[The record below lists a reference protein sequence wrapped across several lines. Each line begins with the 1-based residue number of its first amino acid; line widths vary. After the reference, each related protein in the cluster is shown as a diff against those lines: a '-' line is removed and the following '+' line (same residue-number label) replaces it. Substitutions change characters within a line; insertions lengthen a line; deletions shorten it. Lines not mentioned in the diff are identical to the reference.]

1 MYIYGQHN
9 SCPLKISAML
19 RKKIQYERCKYFNSC
34 RYSKYSQWYKRLGYT
49 WHESEDMHTG
59 YLVKTKI
66 HNSVAHSG
74 GIERLKYELSL
85 YNTQKLLHK
94 QRMYK
99 ILKQLQGDS

>member
-1 MYIYGQHN
+1 
-9 SCPLKISAML
+9 ML
-19 RKKIQYERCKYFNSC
+19 SL
-34 RYSKYSQWYKRLGYT
+34 RYNCGLGYT

>member
-85 YNTQKLLHK
+85 NSSQKLL
-94 QRMYK
+94 QRQKMYN
-99 ILKQLQGDS
+99 ILSFSTGDN

>member
-1 MYIYGQHN
+1 
-9 SCPLKISAML
+9 ML

-74 GIERLKYELSL
+74 GIERLKYYVDTIGKNTAAIKKYIADQLKADKESDQLSL
-85 YNTQKLLHK
+85 FDPRDPFTGGK
-94 QRMYK
+94 
-99 ILKQLQGDS
+99 

>member
-1 MYIYGQHN
+1 
-9 SCPLKISAML
+9 ML
-19 RKKIQYERCKYFNSC
+19 SL
-34 RYSKYSQWYKRLGYT
+34 RYNCGLGYT

-85 YNTQKLLHK
+85 NSSQKLL
-94 QRMYK
+94 QRQKMYN
-99 ILKQLQGDS
+99 ILSFSTGDN